1 MYNKPRPHRPERRH
15 TSATGVNLSSQ
26 EDSNLAR
33 LTSSPSIRPPIH
45 SNTDSQILESH
56 ETGTPDI
63 EQQAIAPTHTTP
75 SATTSAPEQFDTEPT
90 NGKKRGFIAGRI
102 FKLRNR
108 QHHPATES
116 AYRKSILS
124 NLKTI
129 LFSSWV
135 NVLLVFVP
143 IVLPIPDF
151 ESSAETNLGRELRH
165 MRRRSMLPLCL
176 A

>member
-1 MYNKPRPHRPERRH
+1 VYNKPRPHRPERRH

-33 LTSSPSIRPPIH
+33 LTSSPSIRPPIYA
-45 SNTDSQILESH
+45 NTDSQIPESP
-56 ETGTPDI
+56 ENGTSDI
-63 EQQAIAPTHTTP
+63 EQQAITSHTSP
-75 SATTSAPEQFDTEPT
+75 SVTTTVPEQFDTEAT
-90 NGKKRGFIAGRI
+90 NRKKRGFIAGRI
-102 FKLRNR
+102 FKLRHR

-143 IVLPIPDF
+143 IVLPIPDLK
-151 ESSAETNLGRELRH
+151 SSAETDLSREL
-165 MRRRSMLPLCL
+165 
-176 A
+176 